1 MEIGEG
7 MSFFDDEKAMS
18 IVESYLFTFS
28 DPVDVKEIVD
38 LFSLNDIF
46 IDREYVVH
54 IIELL
59 TQKYTEKSYGLQIL
73 KIEDKYQ
80 LLTKKEN
87 FRYIEKVITVTKK
100 KSLTQSAMETLSII
114 AYNQP
119 VTKSFIEKIKGVK
132 SDTTISRLIEANL
145 IEESARL
152 DTVGRPVLYK
162 TTDLFL
168 KYMGLSSLNELPEFN
183 KDTDKGLKEEEVNA
197 ED

>member
-18 IVESYLFTFS
+18 IVESYMFTFS
-28 DPVDVKEIVD
+28 DVVDVNDIVEI
-38 LFSLNDIF
+38 FNLNEIF

-59 TQKYTEKSYGLQIL
+59 SQKYKEKSSGLEIL

-80 LLTKKEN
+80 LLTKREN
-87 FRYIEKVITVTKK
+87 FKYIEKVITVTKK

-119 VTKSFIEKIKGVK
+119 VTKAFIEKIKGVK
-132 SDTTISRLIEANL
+132 SDTTISKLLEANL

-152 DTVGRPVLYK
+152 DTVGRPALYK

-168 KYMGLSSLNELPEFN
+168 KYMGLSYLNELPELNKN
-183 KDTDKGLKEEEVNA
+183 KDDGLKEEEVNA

>member
-1 MEIGEG
+1 

-59 TQKYTEKSYGLQIL
+59 TQKYTEKSCGLQIL

-168 KYMGLSSLNELPEFN
+168 KYMGLSSLNELPELN
-183 KDTDKGLKEEEVNA
+183 KNEDDGLKEEEVNA

>member
-1 MEIGEG
+1 

-18 IVESYLFTFS
+18 IVESYIFTFS
-28 DPVDVKEIVD
+28 DLVDVKDIIEM
-38 LFSLNDIF
+38 FNLNEIF
-46 IDREYVVH
+46 IDSEYVVH
-54 IIELL
+54 ILELL
-59 TQKYTEKSYGLQIL
+59 SQKYKENSSGLEIL

-80 LLTKKEN
+80 LVTKRDN
-87 FRYIEKVITVTKK
+87 FKYIEKVITVTKK
-100 KSLTQSAMETLSII
+100 KNLTQSAMETLSII

-132 SDTTISRLIEANL
+132 SDTTISKLLEASL

-168 KYMGLSSLNELPEFN
+168 KYMGLTSLDELPELN
-183 KDTDKGLKEEEVNA
+183 KNRDDGLKEEEVNA
-197 ED
+197 QD